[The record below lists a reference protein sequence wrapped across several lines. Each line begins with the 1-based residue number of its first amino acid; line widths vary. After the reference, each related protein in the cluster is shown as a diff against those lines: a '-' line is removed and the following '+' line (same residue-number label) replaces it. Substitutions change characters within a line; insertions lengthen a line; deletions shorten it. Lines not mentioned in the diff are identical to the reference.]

1 MIDILSYL
9 LINLFISHIY
19 GIIITNLLILLLLVS
34 WRFFF
39 QFLGGS
45 RMSYQDFVVSTKRY
59 SRDYAVIYPALGLA
73 SEAGE
78 VAGKVKKVLRDAAGQ
93 LDVEQASKIIDEL
106 GDVLW
111 YVTCLI
117 DDLGYTLDEVIER
130 NTAKLEARV
139 ANNTIHGSGDNR

>member
-1 MIDILSYL
+1 LINILSYL
-9 LINLFISHIY
+9 LINLFINHIY

-139 ANNTIHGSGDNR
+139 ANNTIQGSGDNR

>member
-1 MIDILSYL
+1 
-9 LINLFISHIY
+9 
-19 GIIITNLLILLLLVS
+19 
-34 WRFFF
+34 
-39 QFLGGS
+39 
-45 RMSYQDFVVSTKRY
+45 MSYQDFVVSTKRY

-139 ANNTIHGSGDNR
+139 ANNTIQGSGDNR